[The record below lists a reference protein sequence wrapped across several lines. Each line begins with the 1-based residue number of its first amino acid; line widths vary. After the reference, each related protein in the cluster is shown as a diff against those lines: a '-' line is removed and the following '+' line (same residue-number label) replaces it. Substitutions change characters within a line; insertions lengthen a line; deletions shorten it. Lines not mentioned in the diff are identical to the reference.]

1 MLAITSLPALPQD
14 RRSLPALAWLRAIA
28 ERRRT
33 RAELRRLLETS
44 HHLLVDIG
52 LDADEVATE
61 LTRSARRP

>member
-1 MLAITSLPALPQD
+1 MLAITSLPAFLQD
-14 RRSLPALAWLRAIA
+14 RRPLPPLAWLRAIV

-52 LDADEVATE
+52 LDADEVAAE
-61 LTRSARRP
+61 PRRSVRCR